1 MILCIFLSNTARI
14 MSLLFSICRRELDNS
29 EAERAQ
35 HLSQIC
41 DLQEHIQGKDS
52 QILALQEQVDF
63 LKFPILLHFS
73 QLSESHILLAVE
85 T

>member
-1 MILCIFLSNTARI
+1 MHFLSKYTARI
-14 MSLLFSICRRELDNS
+14 MSLLFPICRRELDNT

-52 QILALQEQVDF
+52 QILALQDQVDF
-63 LKFPILLHFS
+63 LNFPTLFNFFAI
-73 QLSESHILLAVE
+73 I
-85 T
+85 

>member
-1 MILCIFLSNTARI
+1 
-14 MSLLFSICRRELDNS
+14 MSLLFPICRRELDNS

-41 DLQEHIQGKDS
+41 DLQEHIQGKDN
-52 QILALQEQVDF
+52 QILAFQEQVYF
-63 LKFPILLHFS
+63 LIFPTLFTFS
-73 QLSESHILLAVE
+73 QLSEIHILLAVE